1 MRPVTCTQ
9 EGWASSGAAS
19 SRPEMYC
26 ELTLPGS
33 TKVPGRM
40 RPLVLSGKPP
50 RPCRSQPAA
59 MISSESGE
67 SGRAPRRPWPT
78 KVASAPSAQATGSI
92 KRSVEPLS
100 PQSSVPPARA
110 LSRPNSTLFMVG
122 WTWKPSSTVSM
133 RAPRAVRQRT
143 VASISAQVVLQVT
156 CVSPLASAAQMMR
169 RCAIDLD
176 AMAGTVPLSGDGVMR
191 ASMRKRLP
199 SGRGPRQLNRGRW
212 KVACGRY
219 CSGRCRAESPGRWCR
234 PRAFCRGA
242 PRQRRHRHP
251 SCSGS

>member
-1 MRPVTCTQ
+1 
-9 EGWASSGAAS
+9 
-19 SRPEMYC
+19 
-26 ELTLPGS
+26 
-33 TKVPGRM
+33 M

-67 SGRAPRRPWPT
+67 RGRAPRRPWPT

-100 PQSSVPPARA
+100 PQSSVPPASA
-110 LSRPNSTLFMVG
+110 LSRPNSILFMVG

-133 RAPRAVRQRT
+133 RAPSDVRQRT

-156 CVSPLASAAQMMR
+156 CVSPLASAAQIIK

-176 AMAGTVPLSGDGVMR
+176 AMAGTVPLSGEGVMR
-191 ASMRKRLP
+191 ASMRMRLP
-199 SGRGPRQLNRGRW
+199 SGRGPRQLSHGRW
-212 KVACGRY
+212 IAACGRC
-219 CSGRCRAESPGRWCR
+219 CSGQYRAESPDRWCHR
-234 PRAFCRGA
+234 RVFCRA
-242 PRQRRHRHP
+242 TPRQRRCRRKAH
-251 SCSGS
+251 SGS

>member
-92 KRSVEPLS
+92 KRSVDPLS

-133 RAPRAVRQRT
+133 RAPSAVRQRT
-143 VASISAQVVLQVT
+143 VASMSAQVVLQVT

-212 KVACGRY
+212 KAACGR
-219 CSGRCRAESPGRWCR
+219 CCNGQCRAELPGQSCHR
-234 PRAFCRGA
+234 RAFYRA
-242 PRQRRHRHP
+242 VLRQRRRRP
-251 SCSGS
+251 KARSGS

>member
-19 SRPEMYC
+19 SRPEIYC

-50 RPCRSQPAA
+50 IPCRSQPAA

-133 RAPRAVRQRT
+133 RAPSAVRQRT
-143 VASISAQVVLQVT
+143 VASISAQVVLQAT

-176 AMAGTVPLSGDGVMR
+176 AMAGTVPLSGEGVMR
-191 ASMRKRLP
+191 ANMRMRLP

-212 KVACGRY
+212 KAACGR
-219 CSGRCRAESPGRWCR
+219 CCNGQCRAELPGRWCR
-234 PRAFCRGA
+234 PRVFCRGA
-242 PRQRRHRHP
+242 PRQRRHRHLGR
-251 SCSGS
+251 SGS

>member
-1 MRPVTCTQ
+1 
-9 EGWASSGAAS
+9 
-19 SRPEMYC
+19 
-26 ELTLPGS
+26 
-33 TKVPGRM
+33 M

-78 KVASAPSAQATGSI
+78 NVASAPSAQATGSI
-92 KRSVEPLS
+92 KRRVEPLS
-100 PQSSVPPARA
+100 PQSSVPPASA
-110 LSRPNSTLFMVG
+110 LSRPNSILFIVG

-133 RAPRAVRQRT
+133 RAPSAVRQRT

-156 CVSPLASAAQMMR
+156 CVSPLARAAQMIR

-191 ASMRKRLP
+191 ASMRRRLP
-199 SGRGPRQLNRGRW
+199 SGRGPRQLNHGRW
-212 KVACGRY
+212 KAACGRC
-219 CSGRCRAESPGRWCR
+219 CSGQCRAESPSRWCHR
-234 PRAFCRGA
+234 RVFCRAA
-242 PRQRRHRHP
+242 PRQRRRRP
-251 SCSGS
+251 KARSGS

>member
-19 SRPEMYC
+19 SRPEIYC

-92 KRSVEPLS
+92 KRSVDPLS

-143 VASISAQVVLQVT
+143 VASMSAQVVLQVT

-212 KVACGRY
+212 KAACGR
-219 CSGRCRAESPGRWCR
+219 CCNGQCRAELPGQSCHR
-234 PRAFCRGA
+234 RAFYRA
-242 PRQRRHRHP
+242 VLRQRRRRP
-251 SCSGS
+251 KARSGS

>member
-1 MRPVTCTQ
+1 
-9 EGWASSGAAS
+9 
-19 SRPEMYC
+19 MYC
-26 ELTLPGS
+26 ELTLPGRI
-33 TKVPGRM
+33 KVPGRM

-67 SGRAPRRPWPT
+67 RGRAPRRPWPT
-78 KVASAPSAQATGSI
+78 NVASAPSAQATGSI

-100 PQSSVPPARA
+100 PQSSVPPASA
-110 LSRPNSTLFMVG
+110 LSRPNSILFIVG

-133 RAPRAVRQRT
+133 RAPSAVRQRT

-156 CVSPLASAAQMMR
+156 CVSPLARAAQMIR

-191 ASMRKRLP
+191 ASMRRRLP
-199 SGRGPRQLNRGRW
+199 SGRGPRQLNHGRW
-212 KVACGRY
+212 KAACGRC
-219 CSGRCRAESPGRWCR
+219 CSGQCRVESPGQWCH
-234 PRAFCRGA
+234 PHVFCRAA
-242 PRQRRHRHP
+242 PRQRRRRRKAR
-251 SCSGS
+251 SGS